1 MPKKSLLKYTYL
13 SIFTSL
19 IVISLKILAFFLTKS
34 VGFLSDAIESLVNLI
49 CAFTAYLMLKL
60 AEKPADKT
68 HPYGH
73 TKAEYFSSL
82 FEAGMIFIAALTIII
97 TAFQRLI
104 HPQPIEK
111 VSTGIFVSFLATAI
125 NFFTAKILISVGK
138 KNQSITLE
146 ADGHHLMT
154 DVLTSVGVIIAVFL
168 INQTGFLILDPLVA
182 IFVALNILLTATSL
196 IKRSVSGFLDEAL
209 DKKDLIEI
217 ENIFVKYEKKG
228 IKFHSIKSRQS
239 ARKKFLSFHILF
251 PNHWSIKKAHD
262 LVYKIEKQIKEKLPG
277 IDIDSHLEPLEDK
290 KSFED

>member
-1 MPKKSLLKYTYL
+1 MSKKSLLKYTYL
-13 SIFTSL
+13 SIFASL
-19 IVISLKILAFFLTKS
+19 VVISLKILAFFLTKS
-34 VGFLSDAIESLVNLI
+34 VGFLSDAIESLVNVI

-82 FEAGMIFIAALTIII
+82 FEAVMIFVASLSIIFSAI
-97 TAFQRLI
+97 QRII
-104 HPQPIEK
+104 HPQLLEK
-111 VSTGIFVSFLATAI
+111 VSIGLFVSFLATAI
-125 NFFTAKILISVGK
+125 NFLTAKILISVGK

-154 DVLTSVGVIIAVFL
+154 DVLTSVGVIVAVFL

-209 DKKDLIEI
+209 DEKDLNEI
-217 ENIFVKYEKKG
+217 KNIFAKYEKKG

-239 ARKKFLSFHILF
+239 AQKKFLSFHILF

-262 LVYKIEKQIKEKLPG
+262 LADKIEKQIKKNLENAE
-277 IDIDSHLEPLEDK
+277 IESHLEPINDK
-290 KSFED
+290 KSFEN